1 MHHVPAIADRL
12 DGSRVGGG
20 TADAELLHGLDQRGL
35 RVAARG
41 LGLVAVRG
49 GLGQRCGIPLS
60 DVGQGLLRVVL
71 FRVVTPLVAALLVGQ
86 AEARGGDNRARGR
99 GDHVVTLTVDLD
111 AGEHAN
117 RRRVAN
123 RVGHL
128 RGDRAL
134 PDQVVQGQ
142 LLLRQGTSHLARC
155 AEVVAG
161 GTDRLVRLLSPLRGG
176 AVQARGLG
184 HGLGPVELGR
194 LLAGGVNRLAGQG
207 RGVGTHVGDVTGLVE
222 GLGGAHRRGRVP
234 VQLARCLLL
243 EGRRREGGGRA
254 ATVGLAGHRVDDR
267 GRGVR
272 ERLGVGSGRG
282 LVQVEGTGF
291 AGLRTQLALL
301 AEVGAGRN
309 RVAIHGGDARTEGLA
324 RRRESRVDR
333 PVLGAHVR
341 HAVPLPGDHEARGHR
356 LHAASGQ
363 GRADLAPQ
371 EGRDLVAVEA
381 VEDAAGLLRVHEV
394 RVQVARILQGALDRF
409 LRDFVEHH
417 AAHGN
422 LRLQDLQEVPRDGLT
437 LAVLISCQI
446 EFVAL
451 LEELLEF
458 GDLFLLVRVHHVV
471 GRKTVVH
478 VDGEAPERPLLH
490 VLG

>member
-1 MHHVPAIADRL
+1 M
-12 DGSRVGGG
+12 
-20 TADAELLHGLDQRGL
+20 
-35 RVAARG
+35 
-41 LGLVAVRG
+41 
-49 GLGQRCGIPLS
+49 
-60 DVGQGLLRVVL
+60 
-71 FRVVTPLVAALLVGQ
+71 
-86 AEARGGDNRARGR
+86 
-99 GDHVVTLTVDLD
+99 TLTVNLN
-111 AGEHAN
+111 AGEHAD
-117 RRRVAN
+117 RRRVAEG
-123 RVGHL
+123 VGHL

-134 PDQVVQGQ
+134 PNQVVQRQ
-142 LLLRQGTSHLARC
+142 LLLRQGTSHLARR

-161 GTDRLVRLLSPLRGG
+161 GTDRLVRLLRALRGG
-176 AVQARGLG
+176 AVQARRLG
-184 HGLGPVELGR
+184 HGLGPVELGG

-234 VQLARCLLL
+234 VQLARRLLL

-254 ATVGLAGHRVDDR
+254 TAVGLAGHRVDDR
-267 GRGVR
+267 GRGVLQR
-272 ERLGVGSGRG
+272 AGVGAGGG
-282 LVQVEGTGF
+282 LVQVED
-291 AGLRTQLALL
+291 AGLGGLRAQLALL
-301 AEVGAGRN
+301 GKVGAGRD
-309 RVAIHGGDARTEGLA
+309 RMTVHGGHARAEGLA

-341 HAVPLPGDHEARGHR
+341 HAVALPGDHEARGHR
-356 LHAASGQ
+356 LHAAGGQ

-394 RVQVARILQGALDRF
+394 RIQVARVLQGTLDRF

-458 GDLFLLVRVHHVV
+458 GDLFLLVRIHHVV
-471 GRKTVVH
+471 GRKTVIH
-478 VDGEAPERPLLH
+478 VDGEAAEGPLLH
-490 VLG
+490 VLGQLGGLREVANVADGGGHVIVGTQVPLDGGCLRRRLHDHELRR

>member
-1 MHHVPAIADRL
+1 M
-12 DGSRVGGG
+12 
-20 TADAELLHGLDQRGL
+20 
-35 RVAARG
+35 
-41 LGLVAVRG
+41 
-49 GLGQRCGIPLS
+49 
-60 DVGQGLLRVVL
+60 
-71 FRVVTPLVAALLVGQ
+71 
-86 AEARGGDNRARGR
+86 
-99 GDHVVTLTVDLD
+99 TLTLHLD

-142 LLLRQGTSHLARC
+142 LLLRQGTSHLARR

-161 GTDRLVRLLSPLRGG
+161 GTDRLVGLLCALRGG
-176 AVQARGLG
+176 AVQTRGLG
-184 HGLGPVELGR
+184 HGLGPVELSG

-234 VQLARCLLL
+234 VQLARRLLL
-243 EGRRREGGGRA
+243 EGRRREGGSRA
-254 ATVGLAGHRVDDR
+254 AAVGLAGHRVDDR
-267 GRGVR
+267 GRGALQ
-272 ERLGVGSGRG
+272 RLRISPGRG
-282 LVQVEGTGF
+282 LVQMQDSSLD
-291 AGLRTQLALL
+291 GLRAQLALL
-301 AEVGAGRN
+301 AEVGAGRDG
-309 RVAIHGGDARTEGLA
+309 VAVHGGHARAEGLA
-324 RRRESRVDR
+324 RRRERRVDR

-341 HAVPLPGDHEARGHR
+341 HALTFPGDHEARGHR
-356 LHAASGQ
+356 LHAAGGQ

-381 VEDAAGLLRVHEV
+381 VEDAAGLLSIHEG
-394 RVQVARILQGALDRF
+394 RVQVARVLQGALDRF

-471 GRKTVVH
+471 GRETVIH
-478 VDGEAPERPLLH
+478 VDGEAAERPLLH
-490 VLG
+490 VLGQLGGLREVADVADGGGHVVVGTQVSLDGGCLRRRLHDHELRR

>member
-1 MHHVPAIADRL
+1 M
-12 DGSRVGGG
+12 
-20 TADAELLHGLDQRGL
+20 
-35 RVAARG
+35 
-41 LGLVAVRG
+41 
-49 GLGQRCGIPLS
+49 
-60 DVGQGLLRVVL
+60 
-71 FRVVTPLVAALLVGQ
+71 AL
-86 AEARGGDNRARGR
+86 A
-99 GDHVVTLTVDLD
+99 VDLD
-111 AGEHAN
+111 AGEHAD
-117 RRRVAN
+117 RRRVAES
-123 RVGHL
+123 VGHL
-128 RGDRAL
+128 RGNRAL
-134 PDQVVQGQ
+134 PDQVIQGQ
-142 LLLRQGTSHLARC
+142 LLLRQGTGHLARR
-155 AEVVAG
+155 AEMVTG
-161 GTDRLVRLLSPLRGG
+161 GTDRLVRLLRALRGG

-184 HGLGPVELGR
+184 HGLGPVELGS
-194 LLAGGVNRLAGQG
+194 LLAGGVNRLAGQR

-234 VQLARCLLL
+234 VQLARGLLL

-254 ATVGLAGHRVDDR
+254 PTVGLTRHRVDDR

-272 ERLGVGSGRG
+272 QRLRIGPRGG
-282 LVQVEGTGF
+282 LVQVED
-291 AGLRTQLALL
+291 AGLGRLRTQLTLL
-301 AEVGAGRN
+301 RKVGTGRD
-309 RVAIHGGDARTEGLA
+309 RVTVHGGNARAEGLA
-324 RRRESRVDR
+324 RRRECRVDR

-341 HAVPLPGDHEARGHR
+341 HAVALTGDHEARGHR
-356 LHAASGQ
+356 LHAPRRQ

-394 RVQVARILQGALDRF
+394 GVQVARVLQGALDRF

-471 GRKTVVH
+471 GRETVVH
-478 VDGEAPERPLLH
+478 VDGEAAEGPLLH
-490 VLG
+490 VLGQLGGLREVADVADGGRHVVVGTQVSLDGGCLRRRLHDHELRR

>member
-1 MHHVPAIADRL
+1 M
-12 DGSRVGGG
+12 
-20 TADAELLHGLDQRGL
+20 
-35 RVAARG
+35 
-41 LGLVAVRG
+41 AVRG
-49 GLGQRCGIPLS
+49 GLRQRRGIPLG
-60 DVGQGLLRVVL
+60 DIRQGLLRVVL

-86 AEARGGDNRARGR
+86 AEARGGDDRARGR
-99 GDHVVTLTVDLD
+99 GQHVVALTVDLD
-111 AGEHAN
+111 AGEHAD
-117 RRRVAN
+117 RRRVAES
-123 RVGHL
+123 VGHL

-142 LLLRQGTSHLARC
+142 LLLRQGTSHLARR

-161 GTDRLVRLLSPLRGG
+161 GTDRLMRLLGALRGG
-176 AVQARGLG
+176 AIQARRLG
-184 HGLGPVELGR
+184 HGLGPVELGG
-194 LLAGGVNRLAGQG
+194 LLAGGANRLAGQG

-234 VQLARCLLL
+234 VQLARGLLL

-254 ATVGLAGHRVDDR
+254 AAVGLARHRVDDR
-267 GRGVR
+267 GRSVGQRLCVGV
-272 ERLGVGSGRG
+272 GRG
-282 LVQVEGTGF
+282 LVEVEN
-291 AGLRTQLALL
+291 AGLGGLRAQLALL
-301 AEVGAGRN
+301 GKVRAGRD
-309 RVAIHGGDARTEGLA
+309 RVAVHGGDARAESLA

-341 HAVPLPGDHEARGHR
+341 HALTFPGDHEARGHR
-356 LHAASGQ
+356 LHAAGGQ

-394 RVQVARILQGALDRF
+394 RIQVARVLQGALDRF

-471 GRKTVVH
+471 GLETVVH
-478 VDGEAPERPLLH
+478 VDGEAAERPLLH
-490 VLG
+490 VLGQLGGLREVADVADGGGHVVVGTQVSLDGGCLRRRLHDHELRR